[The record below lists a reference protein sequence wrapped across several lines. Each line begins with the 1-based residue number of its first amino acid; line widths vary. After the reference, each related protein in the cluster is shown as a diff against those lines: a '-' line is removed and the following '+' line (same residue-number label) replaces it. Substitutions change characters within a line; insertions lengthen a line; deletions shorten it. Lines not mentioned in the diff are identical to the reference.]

1 MVSGKITAGSRDYPG
16 SLQAVLNT
24 TTQQSNSIIKLNQNR
39 IHLKTETVKNAIIF
53 IILLNGLALE
63 AQDTIDRFTIPIK
76 NWDMQLVAR
85 NNFYP
90 TYLAD
95 PLGIRFG
102 VSSQTMLYSDFDHSD
117 RVNQDG
123 TYLGKLVVNSGV
135 RFSLFKFSP
144 QNNPNLGVEVDLG
157 VTIPTVMRAGNHDV
171 IGLDGIYYFA
181 IGARP
186 AEWLALRFSKHHICT
201 HVGDEFNDKVI
212 SPTDYDFLLMQL
224 PVRDDFIL
232 SAAAKPLYFLGKEQ
246 WNILQVYGDFGFFLP
261 GKDFMGG
268 RQNKSN
274 RDAYLNL
281 QGGMEVEY
289 WFSNR
294 YFGGV
299 FTALN
304 VSSYQLNAWSPNIS
318 ASVGYIFPQSWN
330 SKKLRIGLN
339 YYNGRS
345 WSNHFYN
352 RKEKFVAFFVEAD
365 I

>member
-1 MVSGKITAGSRDYPG
+1 MPEIMWTASNITLVTKTRLRMNLTNQYLIKIS
-16 SLQAVLNT
+16 V
-24 TTQQSNSIIKLNQNR
+24 
-39 IHLKTETVKNAIIF
+39 VKKAF
-53 IILLNGLALE
+53 IILLLAQGIALS
-63 AQDTIDRFTIPIK
+63 AQDSTSRFTIPIK
-76 NWDMQLVAR
+76 NWDLQIVAR
-85 NNFYP
+85 ENFYP

-102 VSSQTMLYSDFDHSD
+102 VSSQSMLYSDFDHSD
-117 RVNQDG
+117 KVNTDG
-123 TYLGKLVVNSGV
+123 TYLGKLVINPGV

-144 QNNPNLGVEVDLG
+144 KSNPNLGVEVDLG
-157 VTIPTVMRAGNHDV
+157 VTMAGNHDV

-201 HVGDEFNDKVI
+201 HVGDEFTDRVI
-212 SPTDYDFLLMQL
+212 SPTDFDFLIMQL

-232 SAAAKPLYFLGKEQ
+232 SAAAKPLYFLGNDK
-246 WNILQVYGDFGFFLP
+246 WNILQVYGDFGFFMP

-274 RDAYLNL
+274 RDAYLSL

-289 WFSNR
+289 RLPNR
-294 YFGGV
+294 YMGGV

-318 ASVGYIFPQSWN
+318 AMVGYIFPQEWN
-330 SKKLRIGLN
+330 KKRLRIGLN

>member
-1 MVSGKITAGSRDYPG
+1 MKIKNTLIAALIICATALHGQVD
-16 SLQAVLNT
+16 NE
-24 TTQQSNSIIKLNQNR
+24 K
-39 IHLKTETVKNAIIF
+39 
-53 IILLNGLALE
+53 
-63 AQDTIDRFTIPIK
+63 FTIPLK
-76 NWDMQLVAR
+76 SWDLQLVAQE
-85 NNFYP
+85 NFYP

-95 PLGIRFG
+95 PLEIRFG
-102 VSSQTMLYSDFDHSD
+102 VSSQTMKYSDFDHSD
-117 RVNQDG
+117 KVNQDG
-123 TYLGKLVVNSGV
+123 TYLGKLVINPGV

-144 QNNPNLGVEVDLG
+144 KSNPNLGVEVDLG
-157 VTIPTVMRAGNHDV
+157 VTIPTFMRAGNHDI

-201 HVGDEFNDKVI
+201 HVGDEFTDHIV
-212 SPTDYDFLLMQL
+212 SPTDFDYQILQL
-224 PVRDDFIL
+224 PVRDAFIM
-232 SAAAKPLYFLGKEQ
+232 SAAAKPLYFLGNERL
-246 WNILQVYGDFGFFLP
+246 NILQVYGDFGFYMP

-268 RQNKSN
+268 RQNKPH
-274 RDAYLNL
+274 RDAYLSV

-289 WFSNR
+289 QMPNK
-294 YFGGV
+294 YMGGV

-304 VSSYQLNAWSPNIS
+304 VSAYQLNAYSPNIS
-318 ASVGYIFPQSWN
+318 AMVGYIFPQQWN
-330 SKKLRIGLN
+330 KKRLRIGLN

>member
-1 MVSGKITAGSRDYPG
+1 MYGPQKSNAMTIKNTII
-16 SLQAVLNT
+16 AVL
-24 TTQQSNSIIKLNQNR
+24 IISSM
-39 IHLKTETVKNAIIF
+39 
-53 IILLNGLALE
+53 ALHGQAE
-63 AQDTIDRFTIPIK
+63 NERFTIPLK
-76 NWDMQLVAR
+76 EWDLQVVATD
-85 NNFYP
+85 NFYP

-102 VSSQTMLYSDFDHSD
+102 VSSQTMKYSDFEHSD
-117 RVNQDG
+117 KVNQDG
-123 TYLGKLVVNSGV
+123 TYLGKLVINPGV

-144 QNNPNLGVEVDLG
+144 KSNPNLGVEVDLG
-157 VTIPTVMRAGNHDV
+157 ATIPTIMRAGNHDV

-201 HVGDEFNDKVI
+201 HVGDEFPRSII
-212 SPTDYDFLLMQL
+212 SPTDFDFQILQL
-224 PVRDDFIL
+224 PVRDAFIF
-232 SAAAKPLYFLGKEQ
+232 SAAVQPLYFLGNERL
-246 WNILQVYGDFGFFLP
+246 NILQVYGDFGFFMP

-268 RQNKSN
+268 RQNKPN
-274 RDAYLNL
+274 RDAYLSV

-289 WFSNR
+289 QLPNR
-294 YFGGV
+294 YMGGV

-304 VSSYQLNAWSPNIS
+304 VSAYQQNAYSPNIS
-318 ASVGYIFPQSWN
+318 AMVGYIFPQEWN
-330 SKKLRIGLN
+330 KKRLRIGLN

-352 RKEKFVAFFVEAD
+352 RKEKFMAFFVEAD

>member
-1 MVSGKITAGSRDYPG
+1 MYGPQKNNRMTIKNLVISALIICETALHGQVDSE
-16 SLQAVLNT
+16 
-24 TTQQSNSIIKLNQNR
+24 K
-39 IHLKTETVKNAIIF
+39 
-53 IILLNGLALE
+53 
-63 AQDTIDRFTIPIK
+63 FTIPVK
-76 NWDMQLVAR
+76 DWDLQIVAQE
-85 NNFYP
+85 NFYP

-102 VSSQTMLYSDFDHSD
+102 VSSQSMKYSDFDHSD
-117 RVNQDG
+117 NVNQDG
-123 TYLGKLVVNSGV
+123 TYLGKLIINPGV

-144 QNNPNLGVEVDLG
+144 QSNPNLGVEVDLG
-157 VTIPTVMRAGNHDV
+157 VTIPTIMRAGNHDL

-186 AEWLALRFSKHHICT
+186 TEWLALRFSKHHICT
-201 HVGDEFNDKVI
+201 HIGDELPREI
-212 SPTDYDFLLMQL
+212 TSPTDFDFQILQL
-224 PVRDDFIL
+224 PVRDQFTL
-232 SAAAKPLYFLGKEQ
+232 SAAAKPLYFLGNERL
-246 WNILQVYGDFGFFLP
+246 NILQVYGDFGFYTP

-268 RQNKSN
+268 RQNQPH
-274 RDAYLNL
+274 RDAYLSL

-289 WFSNR
+289 QLPNQ
-294 YFGGV
+294 YTGGV

-304 VSSYQLNAWSPNIS
+304 VSAYQLNAYSPNIS
-318 ASVGYIFPQSWN
+318 AMVGYIFPQEWN
-330 SKKLRIGLN
+330 KKRLRIGLN